1 MEKSKVL
8 NSLELKKRFVKDN
21 NLPITVYHEPY
32 FTERLV
38 TIDRLYDCVQKFEL
52 FCNELKAFADEQE
65 YFTHYNAVKDAAIEH
80 IKAKDEFKVFTDD
93 NSFIRINNQYPK
105 TNLYI
110 EENQYK
116 SFISIDM
123 RKANFSA
130 VRRYNPAIFDNADT
144 WEEFISQFTSMKH
157 IANSKYIRQVILGA
171 CNPKK
176 QIQFELYLMH
186 TLLEFLKHMVPGIEV
201 FSLGV
206 DEIILYHPNQSG
218 ICQNDERAQ
227 KIVDEIKSALSRHV
241 VGAMVRMEEFY
252 LEPLADY
259 GYLKVDM
266 HDENN
271 VTFKCVDAECFHQH
285 VKHYYGMEITD
296 NDLVFYH
303 NNVLA
308 RFLEPIPN
316 YLNPIANS

>member
-1 MEKSKVL
+1 MNKEKVL

-32 FTERLV
+32 FTERLI
-38 TIDRLYDCVQKFEL
+38 TIDRLFGCVAKFDL
-52 FCNELKAFADEQE
+52 FCSELALFADEQE
-65 YFTHYNAVKDAAIEH
+65 YFTHYNSVKDTVIEYL
-80 IKAKDEFKVFTDD
+80 KSKDEFKTFTDD
-93 NSFIRINNQYPK
+93 NSFIRIDNKYPK

-123 RKANFSA
+123 KKANFSA
-130 VRRYNPAIFDNADT
+130 MRLYNPALFDNANT
-144 WEEFISQFTSMKH
+144 WEEFILNFTNMKH

-186 TLLEFLKHMVPGIEV
+186 TLLEFIKHMVPGIEV

-206 DEIILYHPNQSG
+206 DEIILYHPNQTG
-218 ICQNDERAQ
+218 NCENNENAQ
-227 KIVDEIKSALSRHV
+227 EIIDRLNNVLQRHV
-241 VGAMVRMEEFY
+241 VGKMVRMEEFY
-252 LEPLADY
+252 LEPLSNY
-259 GYLKVDM
+259 GYLKVNM
-266 HDENN
+266 HNETDI
-271 VTFKCVDAECFHQH
+271 TFKCVDAECFHQH
-285 VKHYYGMEITD
+285 VKHYYGMDITN

-316 YLNPIANS
+316 YLNPIATS